1 MTVALVGRD
10 LLFGSRVADLVAR
23 SSRPFLRVDDPS
35 QLPAPDTLSVV
46 LVDWSERSSDWED
59 RLRAWYPNDAPGQP
73 RMILFG
79 SHRDLAAHAAARSLG
94 HGPMWG
100 RSRILSDLPKLLAG

>member
-23 SSRPFLRVDDPS
+23 SGRQFLRFDDPS
-35 QLPAPDTLSVV
+35 MLPAADRLSIV
-46 LVDWSERSSDWED
+46 LVDWSERTPDWEEE
-59 RLRAWYPNDAPGQP
+59 LRAWYRAGDGALP
-73 RMILFG
+73 RIILFG
-79 SHRDLAAHAAARSLG
+79 SHKDLTAHAAARSLG

-100 RSRILSDLPKLLAG
+100 RSRILSDLPKVLAG

>member
-23 SSRPFLRVDDPS
+23 SGRQFLRVDDPS
-35 QLPAPDTLSVV
+35 MLPAAKTLSVV
-46 LVDWSERSSDWED
+46 LVDWTERAPDWEKG
-59 RLRAWYPNDAPGQP
+59 LRDWYSASDGAQP
-73 RMILFG
+73 RLILFG
-79 SHRDLAAHAAARSLG
+79 SHKDLTAHAAARSLG

-100 RSRILSDLPKLLAG
+100 RSKVLADLPKVLDG